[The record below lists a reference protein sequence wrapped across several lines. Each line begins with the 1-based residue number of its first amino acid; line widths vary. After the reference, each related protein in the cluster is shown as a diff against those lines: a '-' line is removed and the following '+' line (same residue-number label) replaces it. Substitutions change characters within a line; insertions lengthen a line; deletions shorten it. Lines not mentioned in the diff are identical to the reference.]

1 MQRFSSNASAPT
13 FTNQGTYMQRFSI
26 RAVLLAAAILIGV
39 APDAFA
45 GKLRIGHTTWVGY
58 GPLYLARDLGYFKEA
73 GLEVDLRTIEEGSLI
88 MTAVAGGNLDG
99 DASTLD
105 EIMKYRSPETC
116 FKAVLVLDE
125 SHGGDGVLV
134 SGDIKSLKD
143 IKGKTVAMNE
153 GSTSQFWFS
162 ILLTKEGM
170 TPADV
175 KVANMTADDAAAAF
189 IAKRVPVA
197 VTWEPHLSL
206 VRKKKQGR
214 VLVDSSASPGVIV
227 DVVALSCDVIE
238 KRPADVAALVKG
250 YYRALDFM
258 KKNPTKANTIMAKGV
273 GGFLK
278 DPKDFADAAKGVRF
292 YDKAMNETFLG
303 TAEKPGDAAALIKL
317 GGEVWGH
324 FGKLKMPLDYAAL
337 VEPKFAVAP

>member
-1 MQRFSSNASAPT
+1 MSKSC
-13 FTNQGTYMQRFSI
+13 I
-26 RAVLLAAAILIGV
+26 RTALFAAALLALAIT
-39 APDAFA
+39 DASA

-58 GPLYLARDLGYFKEA
+58 GPLYLARDLGYFKEN

-88 MTAVAGGNLDG
+88 MTAMAGGNLDG

-105 EIMKYRSPETC
+105 EIMKYRSPEMC
-116 FKAVLVLDE
+116 FKTVLALDE

-134 SGDIKSLKD
+134 NGDIKSVKD
-143 IKGKTVAMNE
+143 LKGKTVAMNE

-162 ILLTKEGM
+162 ILLAKEGM

-214 VLVDSSASPGVIV
+214 VLIDSSASPGVIV

-238 KRPADVAALVKG
+238 KRPADVAALVNG
-250 YYRALDFM
+250 YYKAIEYM
-258 KKNPTKANTIMAKGV
+258 KKNPTKSYGIMAKGV

-278 DPKDFADAAKGVRF
+278 EPKDFADAAKGVRF
-292 YDKAMNETFLG
+292 FDKPMNVAFFG
-303 TAEKPGDAAALIKL
+303 TPSSPGQAADLLKL
-317 GGEVWGH
+317 GSQVWSTL
-324 FGKLKMPLDYAAL
+324 GKLKMDIDYPTL
-337 VEPKFAVAP
+337 IEPRFAVAD

>member
-1 MQRFSSNASAPT
+1 MPT
-13 FTNQGTYMQRFSI
+13 FSI
-26 RAVLLAAAILIGV
+26 RAVLLATALLALAAT
-39 APDAFA
+39 DAFA
-45 GKLRIGHTTWVGY
+45 GKIRIGHTTWVGY

-73 GLEVDLRTIEEGSLI
+73 GVEVELRTIEEGSLI

-99 DASTLD
+99 SALTLD

-116 FKAVLVLDE
+116 FKAVLTLDE

-134 SGDIKSLKD
+134 NDEVKTFKD
-143 IKGKTVAMNE
+143 LKGKTVAMNE

-162 ILLTKEGM
+162 ILLTKQGM
-170 TPADV
+170 TSADV
-175 KVANMTADDAAAAF
+175 KIANMTADDAAAAF

-214 VLVDSSASPGVIV
+214 VLVDSASTPGVIV
-227 DVVALSCDVIE
+227 DVVSLSCDVIE
-238 KRPADVAALVKG
+238 KRPADVAALVKA
-250 YYRALDFM
+250 YYRAVDYM

-292 YDKAMNETFLG
+292 YDQPMNVTFMG
-303 TAEKPGDAAALIKL
+303 TAAKPGEAAALIKL
-317 GGEVWGH
+317 GGEVWSQV
-324 FGKLKMPLDYAAL
+324 GKLKMPLDYTTM
-337 VEPKFAVAP
+337 VESKFAVSP